1 MGVATTSPASTSY
14 FFSTTRVRTSQSS
27 ASAKTTMRMG
37 QRIQVMSVPVIVLS
51 DSCTTGLPYQ

>member
-1 MGVATTSPASTSY
+1 MPASTSY

-27 ASAKTTMRMG
+27 ASAKTTIRMG
-37 QRIQVMSVPVIVLS
+37 QRIQVMSVPVIVLI